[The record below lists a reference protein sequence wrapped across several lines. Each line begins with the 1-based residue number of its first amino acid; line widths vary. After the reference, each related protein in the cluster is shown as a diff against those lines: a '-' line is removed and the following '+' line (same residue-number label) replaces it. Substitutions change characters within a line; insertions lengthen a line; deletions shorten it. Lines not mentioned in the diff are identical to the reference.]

1 MTFYNQIILRLRT
14 VKTATNLREANK
26 QPDLILIILKY
37 IEIKV
42 QVAFPLRRT
51 KAYKKQAPAVR
62 KLPGLR
68 YLLKTDDNHHYI
80 IHLIKN
86 SSWKKQKL
94 SKEAQEIA
102 ELYTRLEI
110 LKSKQI
116 EGVKTTRYTTDAIRA
131 CQGRIRKL
139 LQKVGGIE
147 EIQIKVD
154 DARTLAEYFQRNTLP
169 SWIWE
174 NTEKAAGLFKAMQV
188 IFNFSV
194 VVKTLATYY
203 YSKEKRER
211 TNS

>member
-1 MTFYNQIILRLRT
+1 MKKNRSFQKKHKKWQNCTPAW
-14 VKTATNLREANK
+14 KSSS
-26 QPDLILIILKY
+26 LI
-37 IEIKV
+37 
-42 QVAFPLRRT
+42 
-51 KAYKKQAPAVR
+51 
-62 KLPGLR
+62 
-68 YLLKTDDNHHYI
+68 
-80 IHLIKN
+80 
-86 SSWKKQKL
+86 
-94 SKEAQEIA
+94 
-102 ELYTRLEI
+102 
-110 LKSKQI
+110 QI

-154 DARTLAEYFQRNTLP
+154 DARTLAEYFSGIRYLP
-169 SWIWE
+169 E
-174 NTEKAAGLFKAMQV
+174 FEKNTEKAAGLFKAMQV

>member
-1 MTFYNQIILRLRT
+1 M
-14 VKTATNLREANK
+14 
-26 QPDLILIILKY
+26 
-37 IEIKV
+37 
-42 QVAFPLRRT
+42 
-51 KAYKKQAPAVR
+51 
-62 KLPGLR
+62 
-68 YLLKTDDNHHYI
+68 
-80 IHLIKN
+80 
-86 SSWKKQKL
+86 
-94 SKEAQEIA
+94 
-102 ELYTRLEI
+102 YTRLEI

-147 EIQIKVD
+147 EID
-154 DARTLAEYFQRNTLP
+154 DARTLAEYFSGIRYLP
-169 SWIWE
+169 E
-174 NTEKAAGLFKAMQV
+174 FEKNTEKAAGLFKAMQV

>member
-1 MTFYNQIILRLRT
+1 MII
-14 VKTATNLREANK
+14 
-26 QPDLILIILKY
+26 II
-37 IEIKV
+37 
-42 QVAFPLRRT
+42 
-51 KAYKKQAPAVR
+51 
-62 KLPGLR
+62 
-68 YLLKTDDNHHYI
+68 YI
-80 IHLIKN
+80 IRLIKKIHHE
-86 SSWKKQKL
+86 KKQKL

-169 SWIWE
+169 S
-174 NTEKAAGLFKAMQV
+174 
-188 IFNFSV
+188 
-194 VVKTLATYY
+194 
-203 YSKEKRER
+203 
-211 TNS
+211 

>member
-1 MTFYNQIILRLRT
+1 M
-14 VKTATNLREANK
+14 K
-26 QPDLILIILKY
+26 LKF
-37 IEIKV
+37 KLP
-42 QVAFPLRRT
+42 FPCEGRRHT
-51 KAYKKQAPAVR
+51 KKQAPAVR

-68 YLLKTDDNHHYI
+68 YLLKTDDNHHLYYPSYKK
-80 IHLIKN
+80 IHHE
-86 SSWKKQKL
+86 KKQKL

-154 DARTLAEYFQRNTLP
+154 DARTLAEYFSGIRYLP
-169 SWIWE
+169 E
-174 NTEKAAGLFKAMQV
+174 FEKNTEKAAGLFKV

>member
-1 MTFYNQIILRLRT
+1 MILFDAFT
-14 VKTATNLREANK
+14 VLCVILTIVCVFCR
-26 QPDLILIILKY
+26 PDSVFLAHVLTSFPVI
-37 IEIKV
+37 
-42 QVAFPLRRT
+42 QVYQST
-51 KAYKKQAPAVR
+51 
-62 KLPGLR
+62 
-68 YLLKTDDNHHYI
+68 
-80 IHLIKN
+80 
-86 SSWKKQKL
+86 
-94 SKEAQEIA
+94 AQEIA

-154 DARTLAEYFQRNTLP
+154 DARTLAEYFSGIRYLP
-169 SWIWE
+169 E
-174 NTEKAAGLFKAMQV
+174 FEKNTEKAAGLFKAMQV

>member
-1 MTFYNQIILRLRT
+1 M
-14 VKTATNLREANK
+14 K
-26 QPDLILIILKY
+26 LKF
-37 IEIKV
+37 KLP
-42 QVAFPLRRT
+42 FPCEGRRHT
-51 KAYKKQAPAVR
+51 KKQASAVR
-62 KLPGLR
+62 KLSGLR
-68 YLLKTDDNHHYI
+68 YLLKTDDNLYYPSYKKIHHE
-80 IHLIKN
+80 
-86 SSWKKQKL
+86 KKQKL

-154 DARTLAEYFQRNTLP
+154 DARTLAEYFSGIRYLP
-169 SWIWE
+169 E
-174 NTEKAAGLFKAMQV
+174 FEKNTEKAAGLFKAMQV

>member
-1 MTFYNQIILRLRT
+1 MII
-14 VKTATNLREANK
+14 
-26 QPDLILIILKY
+26 II
-37 IEIKV
+37 
-42 QVAFPLRRT
+42 
-51 KAYKKQAPAVR
+51 
-62 KLPGLR
+62 
-68 YLLKTDDNHHYI
+68 YI
-80 IHLIKN
+80 IHLIKKIHHE
-86 SSWKKQKL
+86 KKQKL
-94 SKEAQEIA
+94 SKEAQEMA

-154 DARTLAEYFQRNTLP
+154 DARTLAEYFSGIRYLP
-169 SWIWE
+169 E
-174 NTEKAAGLFKAMQV
+174 FEKNTEKAAGLFKAMQV

-203 YSKEKRER
+203 YSKEKREHSSLKER
-211 TNS
+211 LEENKRIVAERERENTHRP

>member
-1 MTFYNQIILRLRT
+1 M
-14 VKTATNLREANK
+14 
-26 QPDLILIILKY
+26 
-37 IEIKV
+37 
-42 QVAFPLRRT
+42 
-51 KAYKKQAPAVR
+51 
-62 KLPGLR
+62 
-68 YLLKTDDNHHYI
+68 
-80 IHLIKN
+80 
-86 SSWKKQKL
+86 
-94 SKEAQEIA
+94 A

-139 LQKVGGIE
+139 LQKVGGI
-147 EIQIKVD
+147 
-154 DARTLAEYFQRNTLP
+154 
-169 SWIWE
+169 
-174 NTEKAAGLFKAMQV
+174 AGLFKAMQV

>member
-1 MTFYNQIILRLRT
+1 M
-14 VKTATNLREANK
+14 
-26 QPDLILIILKY
+26 
-37 IEIKV
+37 
-42 QVAFPLRRT
+42 
-51 KAYKKQAPAVR
+51 
-62 KLPGLR
+62 
-68 YLLKTDDNHHYI
+68 
-80 IHLIKN
+80 
-86 SSWKKQKL
+86 
-94 SKEAQEIA
+94 
-102 ELYTRLEI
+102 YTRLEI

-154 DARTLAEYFQRNTLP
+154 DARTLAEYFSGIRYL
-169 SWIWE
+169 
-174 NTEKAAGLFKAMQV
+174 KAMQV

>member
-1 MTFYNQIILRLRT
+1 MII
-14 VKTATNLREANK
+14 
-26 QPDLILIILKY
+26 II
-37 IEIKV
+37 
-42 QVAFPLRRT
+42 
-51 KAYKKQAPAVR
+51 
-62 KLPGLR
+62 
-68 YLLKTDDNHHYI
+68 YI
-80 IHLIKN
+80 IHLIKKIHHE
-86 SSWKKQKL
+86 KKQKL

-147 EIQIKVD
+147 GI
-154 DARTLAEYFQRNTLP
+154 RYLP
-169 SWIWE
+169 E
-174 NTEKAAGLFKAMQV
+174 FEKNTEKAAGLFKAMQV

>member
-26 QPDLILIILKY
+26 QPDLILKFKLP
-37 IEIKV
+37 
-42 QVAFPLRRT
+42 FPCEGRRHT
-51 KAYKKQAPAVR
+51 KKQAPAVR

-68 YLLKTDDNHHYI
+68 YLLKTDDNHHLYYPSYKK
-80 IHLIKN
+80 IHHE
-86 SSWKKQKL
+86 KKQKL

-169 SWIWE
+169 S
-174 NTEKAAGLFKAMQV
+174 
-188 IFNFSV
+188 
-194 VVKTLATYY
+194 
-203 YSKEKRER
+203 
-211 TNS
+211 

>member
-1 MTFYNQIILRLRT
+1 M
-14 VKTATNLREANK
+14 
-26 QPDLILIILKY
+26 
-37 IEIKV
+37 
-42 QVAFPLRRT
+42 
-51 KAYKKQAPAVR
+51 
-62 KLPGLR
+62 
-68 YLLKTDDNHHYI
+68 
-80 IHLIKN
+80 
-86 SSWKKQKL
+86 
-94 SKEAQEIA
+94 
-102 ELYTRLEI
+102 YTRLAI

-154 DARTLAEYFQRNTLP
+154 GARTLAEYFSGIRYLP
-169 SWIWE
+169 E
-174 NTEKAAGLFKAMQV
+174 FEKNTEKAAGLFKAMQV

>member
-1 MTFYNQIILRLRT
+1 M
-14 VKTATNLREANK
+14 K
-26 QPDLILIILKY
+26 LKF
-37 IEIKV
+37 KLP
-42 QVAFPLRRT
+42 FPCEGRRHT
-51 KAYKKQAPAVR
+51 KKQAPTVR

-68 YLLKTDDNHHYI
+68 YLLKTDDNHHLYYPSYKK
-80 IHLIKN
+80 IHHE
-86 SSWKKQKL
+86 KKQKL

-116 EGVKTTRYTTDAIRA
+116 EGVRA

-154 DARTLAEYFQRNTLP
+154 DARTLAEYFSGIRYLP
-169 SWIWE
+169 E
-174 NTEKAAGLFKAMQV
+174 FEKNTEKAAGLFKAMQV

>member
-1 MTFYNQIILRLRT
+1 M
-14 VKTATNLREANK
+14 K
-26 QPDLILIILKY
+26 LKF
-37 IEIKV
+37 KLP
-42 QVAFPLRRT
+42 FPCEGRRHT
-51 KAYKKQAPAVR
+51 KKQAPAVR

-68 YLLKTDDNHHYI
+68 YLLKTDDNHHLYYSSYKK
-80 IHLIKN
+80 IHHE
-86 SSWKKQKL
+86 KKQKL

-116 EGVKTTRYTTDAIRA
+116 EGVK
-131 CQGRIRKL
+131 GRIRKL
-139 LQKVGGIE
+139 LQEVGGIE

-154 DARTLAEYFQRNTLP
+154 DARTLAEYFSGIRYLP
-169 SWIWE
+169 E
-174 NTEKAAGLFKAMQV
+174 FEKNTEKAAGLFKAMQV

>member
-1 MTFYNQIILRLRT
+1 MII
-14 VKTATNLREANK
+14 
-26 QPDLILIILKY
+26 II
-37 IEIKV
+37 
-42 QVAFPLRRT
+42 
-51 KAYKKQAPAVR
+51 
-62 KLPGLR
+62 
-68 YLLKTDDNHHYI
+68 YI
-80 IHLIKN
+80 IHLIKKIHHE
-86 SSWKKQKL
+86 KKQKL
-94 SKEAQEIA
+94 SIEAQEIA

-116 EGVKTTRYTTDAIRA
+116 EGVKTTRYTIRA

-154 DARTLAEYFQRNTLP
+154 DARTLAEYFSGIRYLP
-169 SWIWE
+169 E
-174 NTEKAAGLFKAMQV
+174 FEKNTEKAAGLFKAMQV

>member
-1 MTFYNQIILRLRT
+1 MII
-14 VKTATNLREANK
+14 
-26 QPDLILIILKY
+26 II
-37 IEIKV
+37 
-42 QVAFPLRRT
+42 
-51 KAYKKQAPAVR
+51 
-62 KLPGLR
+62 
-68 YLLKTDDNHHYI
+68 YI
-80 IHLIKN
+80 IHLIKKIHHE
-86 SSWKKQKL
+86 KKQKL

-139 LQKVGGIE
+139 LQMVGGIE

-154 DARTLAEYFQRNTLP
+154 DARTLAEYFSGIRYLP
-169 SWIWE
+169 E
-174 NTEKAAGLFKAMQV
+174 FEKNTEKAAGLFKAMQV

-211 TNS
+211 TNSQFILNKNVKKQYALSKTKFIYT

>member
-1 MTFYNQIILRLRT
+1 M
-14 VKTATNLREANK
+14 
-26 QPDLILIILKY
+26 
-37 IEIKV
+37 
-42 QVAFPLRRT
+42 
-51 KAYKKQAPAVR
+51 
-62 KLPGLR
+62 
-68 YLLKTDDNHHYI
+68 
-80 IHLIKN
+80 
-86 SSWKKQKL
+86 
-94 SKEAQEIA
+94 
-102 ELYTRLEI
+102 YTRLEI

-154 DARTLAEYFQRNTLP
+154 DARTLAEYFSGIRYLP
-169 SWIWE
+169 E
-174 NTEKAAGLFKAMQV
+174 FEKNTEKAAGLF

>member
-1 MTFYNQIILRLRT
+1 MII
-14 VKTATNLREANK
+14 
-26 QPDLILIILKY
+26 II
-37 IEIKV
+37 
-42 QVAFPLRRT
+42 
-51 KAYKKQAPAVR
+51 
-62 KLPGLR
+62 
-68 YLLKTDDNHHYI
+68 YI
-80 IHLIKN
+80 IHLIKKN
-86 SSWKKQKL
+86 HHEKKQKL

-154 DARTLAEYFQRNTLP
+154 DARTLAEYFSGIRYLP
-169 SWIWE
+169 E
-174 NTEKAAGLFKAMQV
+174 FEKNTEKAAGLFKAMQV

>member
-1 MTFYNQIILRLRT
+1 M
-14 VKTATNLREANK
+14 K
-26 QPDLILIILKY
+26 LKF
-37 IEIKV
+37 KLP
-42 QVAFPLRRT
+42 FPCEGRRHT
-51 KAYKKQAPAVR
+51 KKQAPAVR

-68 YLLKTDDNHHYI
+68 YLLKTDDNHHLYYPSYK
-80 IHLIKN
+80 KN
-86 SSWKKQKL
+86 SSWKKT
-94 SKEAQEIA
+94 EAFKRS
-102 ELYTRLEI
+102 TRNSRI
-110 LKSKQI
+110 VHPPGNPKQI

-154 DARTLAEYFQRNTLP
+154 DARTLAEYFSGIRYLP
-169 SWIWE
+169 E
-174 NTEKAAGLFKAMQV
+174 FEKNTEKAAGLFKAMQV